1 MPRKLDSH
9 DASPISRESRMAA
22 TPTFLEELAR
32 WEAAAEEVFQSYFL
46 KSNCREWWVLCVW
59 HTT

>member
-1 MPRKLDSH
+1 
-9 DASPISRESRMAA
+9 MAA